1 MPLLSISLKVF
12 TISAFIIAGESI
24 AQGVYPDRPVRF
36 IVPFVAGSG
45 ADVIARLVGQKVTE
59 MWGHAIV
66 VDNRGGAAGNL
77 GADLVAKSAPDGYTI
92 LLGNIATHGI
102 NPGLYKKLP
111 YDPIRDFAPVTLLAS
126 VPPVLVVH
134 PSIPA
139 RSVRELI
146 ALAKARPGELNYGSA
161 GIGSGSHLTGEL
173 LNSLAKIHLVHVP
186 YKGSGQSLTAL
197 LTGEVAIVFTGVL
210 SASPFVKSGRLR
222 ALGVSGNKR
231 LAIAPE
237 VPTMAEAGLPGFDV
251 DFWYGVLAPSGTPAA
266 IVTKLNE
273 GFVKVLGNKDTRER
287 LENQGARVY
296 GDTPEQF
303 AAFIRAEIQKWDKV
317 IKSAGIP
324 AN

>member
-1 MPLLSISLKVF
+1 MRLLLVSLKVF
-12 TISAFIIAGESI
+12 TIFAFVLTGEGI
-24 AQGVYPDRPVRF
+24 AQGYPDRPVRF

-45 ADVIARLVGQKVTE
+45 TDVIARLVGQKVAE
-59 MWGHAIV
+59 IWGHSIV

-77 GADLVAKSAPDGYTI
+77 GAELVAKSAPDGYTI

-134 PSIPA
+134 PSVPA
-139 RSVRELI
+139 RSLRELI
-146 ALAKARPGELNYGSA
+146 ALAKARPGELNYGGA

-197 LTGEVAIVFTGVL
+197 LTGEISMVFTGVL
-210 SASPFVKSGRLR
+210 SVSPFIKAGRLR

-266 IVTKLNE
+266 ILTKLND
-273 GFVKVLGNKDTRER
+273 GFVKALGDKDTRER
-287 LENQGARVY
+287 LANQGAQIY
-296 GDTPEQF
+296 GNTPEQF
-303 AAFIRAEIQKWDKV
+303 AAFIRAEIQKWGKV